1 MGDGRKV
8 LIVDDEPD
16 VIAFLSAWLE
26 DQGFTTVTAL
36 DGQQGMTVVADQRPD
51 LILMDLEMPER
62 TGVQLFRDLRRDEA
76 LSAIPVIFI
85 TGSSQAP
92 LFGHGCASLDSPVA
106 RIAKPID
113 QDLLRAAIHQ
123 AFEAP
128 PAPARTKAP
137 G

>member
-1 MGDGRKV
+1 MPILKNDHA
-8 LIVDDEPD
+8 DDVWLSETGSRSWSTA
-16 VIAFLSAWLE
+16 AF
-26 DQGFTTVTAL
+26 
-36 DGQQGMTVVADQRPD
+36 
-51 LILMDLEMPER
+51 MDLQHSIAPKMLIMDPEYH
-62 TGVQLFRDLRRDEA
+62 GVGGY
-76 LSAIPVIFI
+76 V
-85 TGSSQAP
+85 P
-92 LFGHGCASLDSPVA
+92 LMFFHGCASLDSPVA